1 MVNRSSKKRVSSK
14 PFFALSALVFVMIVG
29 LGFFRF
35 NASQLEHSL
44 SRMERSIARYAA
56 EEMELKQILSGLI
69 SPIRIYSFC
78 KEQLGMIAGT
88 QEIVH
93 IQRVRTAIVPSY
105 EPKKGW
111 RANMFAFFGF
121 TLN

>member
-14 PFFALSALVFVMIVG
+14 PFFALSALVFAMIVG

-44 SRMERSIARYAA
+44 SRIERSIARYAV
-56 EEMELKQILSGLI
+56 EEMELKQVLSGLT

-78 KEQLGMIAGT
+78 KERLGMIAGT

-93 IQRVRTAIVPSY
+93 VQRPRMANVPPVESQ
-105 EPKKGW
+105 KGW
-111 RANMFAFFGF
+111 RASMFAFFGF